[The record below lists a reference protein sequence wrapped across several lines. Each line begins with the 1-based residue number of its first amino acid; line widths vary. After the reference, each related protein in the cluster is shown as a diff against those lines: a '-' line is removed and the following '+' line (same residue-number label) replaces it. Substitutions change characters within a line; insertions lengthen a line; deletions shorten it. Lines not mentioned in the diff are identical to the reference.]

1 MNITTHKEKILVITS
16 NPQMDYLLERV
27 LKSVD
32 YSVTL
37 CGDKD
42 SVLKTQEANI
52 HDLVILSE
60 EMKDGLWH
68 ETGVELNTR
77 FPATPILLLA
87 KERTPELLNKALAIG
102 IIGTLCL
109 PLKAEEILDAVEK
122 GLEKS
127 KQRKN
132 WVLMEAKRAT
142 AGLQQKIDELETL
155 TRLGQSI
162 TSKLEL
168 NSVLS
173 AVVEAAVELT
183 GAEEG
188 SLLLLDEVTGDLYMR
203 AARNFQEEFVRTFR
217 LPVKDTLAGSV
228 ISSGKPV
235 LLDEN
240 TPKKIKTAYLVHSL
254 VYVPLAI
261 NNRTIGV
268 LGVDNRNTGIGAFK
282 PRDIKIL
289 GALAEFAVIA
299 IENARLFSETTS
311 ERNKLSTILK
321 KIQDGVLVLD
331 QDQRV
336 MLVNQTAQSILNMV
350 EPFVN
355 RQIKDV
361 ISQPEILELVENT
374 GKALMAQKELSSQ
387 DGMIFIAQ
395 LTQIPEVGQAITLH
409 DITHL
414 KKLDRLKSEFVSTV
428 SHDLRSPLTAIL
440 GYVDLIERAGPISDV
455 QRDFIHRVQ
464 TSIHNITHLVDDL
477 LDLGRIEAGF
487 DTHKESLRMDQL
499 IRFSADGFKM
509 RLSEKDHHFQLSM
522 PDNFPNILGNP
533 TELRQMVDNMLD
545 NCIKYTAPG
554 GKISIECKQEDHQ
567 LFILFKDSGIGI
579 PAVDIPFI
587 FDKFFRAGNVNNDIS
602 GTGLGL
608 AIVKSIVENHQGRI
622 WAESKMGEGSTFTI
636 VLPTLES

>member
-1 MNITTHKEKILVITS
+1 MTTHKEKILVITS

-27 LKSVD
+27 LKSVG
-32 YSVTL
+32 YSVSLCQDRDAVIKTL
-37 CGDKD
+37 D
-42 SVLKTQEANI
+42 ANI
-52 HDLVILSE
+52 HDLVIISE
-60 EMKDGLWH
+60 EMKDGAWN
-68 ETGVELNTR
+68 ETGIDLNTR

-87 KERTPELLNKALAIG
+87 KERTPELLNQALVIG

-127 KQRKN
+127 RQRKN

-155 TRLGQSI
+155 THLGQSI

-168 NSVLS
+168 DAVLA

-254 VYVPLAI
+254 VYVPLTI
-261 NNRTIGV
+261 NQRTIGV
-268 LGVDNRNTGIGAFK
+268 LGVDNRNTGEGAFK
-282 PRDIKIL
+282 PHDIKVL

-299 IENARLFSETTS
+299 IENARLFAETTS
-311 ERNKLSTILK
+311 ERNKLGTILK

-336 MLVNQTAQSILNMV
+336 MLVNQAAQTVLNMV
-350 EPFVN
+350 EPYLN
-355 RQIKDV
+355 RQVRDV
-361 ISQPEILELVENT
+361 VSQPEILELVENT
-374 GKALMAQKELSSQ
+374 GKNLQIQKEMAIP
-387 DGMIFIAQ
+387 DGLIYMAQ

-464 TSIHNITHLVDDL
+464 ASIHNITHLVDDL

-499 IRFSADGFKM
+499 IRYSADGFKM
-509 RLSEKDHHFQLSM
+509 RLNEKKHHFQLLM

-545 NCIKYTAPG
+545 NCIKYTAQG
-554 GKISIECKQEDHQ
+554 GNISIQCKQEDHQ
-567 LFILFKDSGIGI
+567 LIIQFTDSGIGI

-587 FDKFFRAGNVNNDIS
+587 FDKFFRAGNVNNDVS

-608 AIVKSIVENHQGRI
+608 AIVKSIVDNHQGRI
-622 WAESKMGEGSTFTI
+622 WVESKVGEGSTFTI
-636 VLPTLES
+636 VLPVLES